1 MSESPVRQRAQPAN
15 ENLTRRAERGI
26 VAGYIHELSKR
37 HENGH
42 PEDAGASAAAEATEG
57 G

>member
-37 HENGH
+37 HEDGH